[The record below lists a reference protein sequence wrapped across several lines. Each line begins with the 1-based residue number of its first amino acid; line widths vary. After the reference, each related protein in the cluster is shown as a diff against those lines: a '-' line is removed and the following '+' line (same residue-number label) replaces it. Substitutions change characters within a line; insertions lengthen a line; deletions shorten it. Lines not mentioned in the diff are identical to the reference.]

1 MKHRYSLLIVVV
13 LTLLLAACSPYG
25 SSQVGN
31 AQATQPS
38 AIAPMSEPP
47 PTSEV
52 FVILSTPISPSS
64 VTTRRA
70 EPTATAEAAEAPG
83 APISTG
89 LALNDAFNNCPV
101 TQPPERPFTPPSPYS
116 RNAPWNN
123 FWYGTDSLWTAVPE
137 NGVWSALP
145 NNPPGYTQKVFWWR
159 KGYSPTAEPEPQ
171 LSVTGRRLDAPAP
184 PLNVSKATNAYA
196 VEIGS
201 AMLVGVDF
209 PTLGCWEITGRY
221 AGTELSF
228 VVQVAP

>member
-1 MKHRYSLLIVVV
+1 MKHRSSLLIVVV
-13 LTLLLAACSPYG
+13 LTLLLAACSSYRN
-25 SSQVGN
+25 SQVVN

-38 AIAPMSEPP
+38 AIAPLSAPP
-47 PTSEV
+47 PTAEGP
-52 FVILSTPISPSS
+52 VILSTPISPGS

-70 EPTATAEAAEAPG
+70 KPTATAEATEAPG
-83 APISTG
+83 IAITIG
-89 LALNDAFNNCPV
+89 LALNDTANNCPV

-116 RNAPWNN
+116 RNAPGNN
-123 FWYGTDSLWTAVPE
+123 FWYGTASLWTAVPE

-145 NNPPGYTQKVFWWR
+145 HNPPGYTQKVLWWR
-159 KGYSPTAEPEPQ
+159 KGYSWTAEPEPQ

-184 PLNVSKATNAYA
+184 PLNVSKATNAFA
-196 VEIGS
+196 EDIGS

-228 VVQVAP
+228 VVWVAP